1 MTTQHPGQAPG
12 RPRTWFI
19 PDADTGVALALST
32 AAAERGDNVVAL
44 ARDIEPLK
52 RLVEAHDE
60 RVRVIAADIRDQSQ
74 LQNAVSETVASFGR
88 IDVVANTTFRD
99 VAGAV
104 EEVDAQQATTVIE
117 LNILGL
123 LNVLRAVLPVLRAQR
138 SGHIVQASPSYDDIG
153 SPGAGLLSASVFAVD
168 GLTDSLA
175 GELRPLGIQVTLV
188 DTPPTAA
195 RAPSELAAG
204 SIAAYDPVLRQ
215 DRDASLQWDP
225 SALSNADIGV
235 AAILAVVDTEDS
247 PLRLVDQQR
256 DAPSRGADTV
266 RTMVPCP
273 ALWAAQRCDN

>member
-1 MTTQHPGQAPG
+1 MTTPQPGQGAR

-19 PDADTGVALALST
+19 PEAGTGIALAVST
-32 AAAERGDNVVAL
+32 AAAGRGDNVVAL
-44 ARDIEPLK
+44 TRDIEPLQH
-52 RLVEAHDE
+52 LVDAHHG
-60 RVRVIAADIRDQSQ
+60 RVRVIAADTRDPSQ
-74 LQNAVSETVASFGR
+74 LHKAVAETVASFGR
-88 IDVVANTTFRD
+88 IDIVANTTFHD

-123 LNVLRAVLPVLRAQR
+123 LNVLRAVLPIMRAQR
-138 SGHIVQASPSYDDIG
+138 SGHILQASPSYDEIG

-175 GELRPLGIQVTLV
+175 GELRPLGIQVSLI

-195 RAPSELAAG
+195 RVPSELAAG
-204 SIAAYDPVLRQ
+204 RIAAYDPLLRAEH
-215 DRDASLQWDP
+215 DASLQWDP

-247 PLRLVDQQR
+247 PLQLVTPQ
-256 DAPSRGADTV
+256 PNTSPGAKV

-273 ALWAAQRCDN
+273 ALLSTPRCDN

>member
-1 MTTQHPGQAPG
+1 MTPQRPGQVAG

-32 AAAERGDNVVAL
+32 AAAGRGDNVVAL
-44 ARDIEPLK
+44 APDIEPLQH
-52 RLVEAHDE
+52 LVEAHDE
-60 RVRVIAADIRDQSQ
+60 CVRAFAADIRDPSQ
-74 LQNAVSETVASFGR
+74 LQNAVSETVATFGR

-99 VAGAV
+99 VAGAI
-104 EEVDAQQATTVIE
+104 EEVDAQQATAVIE
-117 LNILGL
+117 SNILGL

-138 SGHIVQASPSYDDIG
+138 SGHIVQASPTYDDIG
-153 SPGAGLLSASVFAVD
+153 GPGAGLLSASVFAVD

-204 SIAAYDPVLRQ
+204 RIAAYDPVLRQ

-235 AAILAVVDTEDS
+235 SAILAVVDTEDT
-247 PLRLVDQQR
+247 PLRLVSQQP
-256 DAPSRGADTV
+256 DAPPRAAETV

-273 ALWAAQRCDN
+273 ALLSPQCCRN

>member
-1 MTTQHPGQAPG
+1 MTTPQPGQGAR

-19 PDADTGVALALST
+19 PEAGTGIALAVST
-32 AAAERGDNVVAL
+32 AAAGRGDNVVAL
-44 ARDIEPLK
+44 TRDIEPLQH
-52 RLVEAHDE
+52 LVDVHHG
-60 RVRVIAADIRDQSQ
+60 RVHVIAADIRDPSQ
-74 LQNAVSETVASFGR
+74 LQKAVAETVASFSR
-88 IDVVANTTFRD
+88 IDIVANTTFHD

-123 LNVLRAVLPVLRAQR
+123 LNVLRAVLPVMRAQR
-138 SGHIVQASPSYDDIG
+138 SGHILQASPSYDEIG

-175 GELRPLGIQVTLV
+175 GELRPLGIQVSLI

-195 RAPSELAAG
+195 RVPSELAAG
-204 SIAAYDPVLRQ
+204 RIAAYDPLLRGEH
-215 DRDASLQWDP
+215 DASLQWDP

-247 PLRLVDQQR
+247 PLQLVTPQ
-256 DAPSRGADTV
+256 PNTSPGAKV

-273 ALWAAQRCDN
+273 ALLSTPRCDN

>member
-1 MTTQHPGQAPG
+1 MTTQRPGEVPG
-12 RPRTWFI
+12 RPCTWFI

-32 AAAERGDNVVAL
+32 AAAGRGDNVVAL
-44 ARDIEPLK
+44 ARDIGPLQH
-52 RLVEAHDE
+52 LVELHDE
-60 RVRVIAADIRDQSQ
+60 RVRVVAADIRDQSQ
-74 LQNAVSETVASFGR
+74 LQNAVSETVAAFGR
-88 IDVVANTTFRD
+88 IDVVANTTFHD

-104 EEVDAQQATTVIE
+104 EEVDAQQATAVIE

-123 LNVLRAVLPVLRAQR
+123 LNVLRVVLPVLRAQG

-153 SPGAGLLSASVFAVD
+153 SPGAGLLSASVFAID

-188 DTPPTAA
+188 DTPPTTA

-204 SIAAYDPVLRQ
+204 RIAAYDPVLRQ

-225 SALSNADIGV
+225 LALSNAAIGV

-256 DAPSRGADTV
+256 DAPLRGVDTV

-273 ALWAAQRCDN
+273 ALLSRSALP

>member
-1 MTTQHPGQAPG
+1 M
-12 RPRTWFI
+12 I
-19 PDADTGVALALST
+19 PEADTGIALALST
-32 AAAERGDNVVAL
+32 AAAGRGDNVVAL
-44 ARDIEPLK
+44 ARDNDPLQH
-52 RLVEAHDE
+52 LAEAHGE

-74 LQNAVSETVASFGR
+74 LQSAVSETVASFRR

-104 EEVDAQQATTVIE
+104 EEVDAQQVTAVIE
-117 LNILGL
+117 SNILGL
-123 LNVLRAVLPVLRAQR
+123 LNVLRAVLPVLREQR

-153 SPGAGLLSASVFAVD
+153 SPGAGLLSACVFAVD

-195 RAPSELAAG
+195 RVPSELATRR
-204 SIAAYDPVLRQ
+204 IAAYDPVLRQ
-215 DRDASLQWDP
+215 DRDASLQWAP

-235 AAILAVVDTEDS
+235 AAILAVVDTEDT
-247 PLRLVDQQR
+247 PLRLVSQQR
-256 DAPSRGADTV
+256 DAPLRGGDTM

-273 ALWAAQRCDN
+273 TRLAAQHWDN